1 MIYTTILKS
10 AFRVVH
16 GPTPERPP
24 GDETSG
30 LVLIADGIG
39 GLDLCGTGL
48 IHVAAKAGLSHDV
61 RIVPWGHGFGK
72 WHRDL
77 TNVENH
83 RIWAAEI
90 VSEVKEFRERK
101 PNAPVY
107 LVGKSGG
114 TGVIVRALEGLPEN
128 SVEVAVLLSSALSPN
143 YDLSRAL
150 RAVKREM
157 TLYWS
162 PLDLIVLG
170 VGTRMFGTIDRRK
183 VVSAG
188 LVGFR
193 QPKDLDESGQAQYAK
208 LKQIRWSPVMASTG
222 YLGGHIGPDN
232 PAFLKKYVLPLL
244 HVAPESVLVE
254 ERESSPRADA
264 PIT

>member
-1 MIYTTILKS
+1 MLYTTFLKRV
-10 AFRVVH
+10 FRAVH

-24 GDETSG
+24 GDERSG
-30 LVLIADGIG
+30 LVLIADGVG

-48 IHVAAKAGLSHDV
+48 IHVAAKAGSTHEV

-83 RIWAAEI
+83 RLWAAKI
-90 VSEVKEFRERK
+90 VADVADFHASK
-101 PNAPVY
+101 PQASVY

-114 TGVIVRALEGLPEN
+114 TGVAVLALEAMPED
-128 SVEVAVLLSSALSPN
+128 SVEAVVLLSSAISPE

-150 RAVKREM
+150 RAVRRDL
-157 TLYWS
+157 TLFWS
-162 PLDLIVLG
+162 PLDVFVLG
-170 VGTRMFGTIDRRK
+170 AGTRIFGTIDGQR

-193 QPKDLDESGQAQYAK
+193 HPKELDESALQQYAK
-208 LKQIRWSPVMASTG
+208 LKQVRWSPEMASTG
-222 YLGGHIGPDN
+222 YFGGHVGPDN

-244 HVAPESVLVE
+244 DVAPESSE
-254 ERESSPRADA
+254 ARGRGSSPRADA